1 MKPAIDSSDIGAL
14 IAAAEAQKGAPGEVI
29 PRLLAAIR
37 KHLGMD
43 VAFVGQF
50 AEGRRVFRYVDAAVD
65 GAPQPGDSDA
75 LEGTYCALVAE
86 GRIPELIADASR
98 VAPENAFVVGRAVGS
113 QLCVPMVAADGRTWG
128 TFCCFSREADDSLSE
143 RDLSLTAVFA
153 GLALQAIERG
163 RAADASLSE
172 IRKRITHVLKLDR
185 VYAVFQPVYA
195 LADRRVAGFECLSR
209 FDAEPQQGPDFW
221 FAEAA
226 SVGLGA
232 DLELGVIRRAL
243 PAVERL
249 PKATPV
255 SFNVSP
261 GLLLDGRL
269 SRELAA
275 GGNGAR
281 LADRLILEITEH
293 ETVQEHER
301 LVTAL
306 EPLRAMG
313 VRVAIDDAGAGYSS
327 FRHIVRLRPDVIK
340 LDLRLTRDIDHDPA
354 RRALA
359 SALIRYARET
369 RADVVAE
376 GVETQAELDTLR
388 ELGIAKAQGYFFGR
402 PMSLAAAVEL
412 ALSIADRTVA
422 ASRSSS

>member
-1 MKPAIDSSDIGAL
+1 MQPAIDSSDIAAL
-14 IAAAEAQKGAPGEVI
+14 IGAAQAHKGAADEVV
-29 PRLLAAIR
+29 PPLLAAIR
-37 KHLGMD
+37 RHLGMD
-43 VAFVGQF
+43 VAFIGQF
-50 AEGRRVFRYVDAAVD
+50 AEGRRVFRYVDTAVE
-65 GAPQPGDSDA
+65 GAPSPGDSEA
-75 LEGTYCALVAE
+75 LEGTYCWLVAE

-98 VAPENAFVVGRAVGS
+98 VAPENAFVVGRPVGA

-128 TFCCFSREADDSLSE
+128 TFCCFSREPDPSLGE

-163 RAADASLSE
+163 RAAQASLSE
-172 IRKRITHVLKLDR
+172 VRKRISHVLKLDK
-185 VYAVFQPVYA
+185 VETVFQPVYA
-195 LADRRVAGFECLSR
+195 LDDRRVAGFECLSR
-209 FDAEPQQGPDFW
+209 FDAEPQQGPEFW

-232 DLELGVIRRAL
+232 ELELGVMKRAFPALEKL
-243 PAVERL
+243 PGT
-249 PKATPV
+249 TPV

-261 GLLLDGRL
+261 QLLLDGRL
-269 SRELAA
+269 ERELAHGATAKLA
-275 GGNGAR
+275 GR
-281 LADRLILEITEH
+281 LVLEINEH
-293 ETVQEHER
+293 ETVAEYER
-301 LVTAL
+301 LVTVL
-306 EPLRAMG
+306 KPLRALG

-327 FRHIVRLRPDVIK
+327 FRHIVRLVPDVIK

-359 SALIRYARET
+359 WALIRYAREV

-402 PMSLAAAVEL
+402 PVSFAAALEL
-412 ALSIADRTVA
+412 ASA
-422 ASRSSS
+422 